1 MIRTKVL
8 CDSFALQR
16 SLLQHLPE
24 LLPVM
29 EIDVLLAIC
38 LGESKPRVILVEL
51 ESGCFPHRNIL
62 ILPIRSPW
70 KFSEL
75 AALKAVE
82 FCNLATC
89 KYQSKDE
96 SFLSKRNTKNN
107 QSFHVYVIQALTS
120 SISGKAFA
128 VVFPISVAASAAF
141 RFKAAGSLKRTKQ
154 NNKYK
159 YVLGIILSTT
169 FKKSVLLE
177 VLQLS
182 WA

>member
-1 MIRTKVL
+1 
-8 CDSFALQR
+8 
-16 SLLQHLPE
+16 
-24 LLPVM
+24 M
-29 EIDVLLAIC
+29 EIDDLLAIC

-82 FCNLATC
+82 FCNLATW

-107 QSFHVYVIQALTS
+107 QSFHVYVLQALTS

-128 VVFPISVAASAAF
+128 VVFPISVAVSAAF

-169 FKKSVLLE
+169 FLKSVLLE

>member
-1 MIRTKVL
+1 M
-8 CDSFALQR
+8 
-16 SLLQHLPE
+16 
-24 LLPVM
+24 
-29 EIDVLLAIC
+29 LAIC

-62 ILPIRSPW
+62 ILPVRSPW

-82 FCNLATC
+82 FCNLATW

-96 SFLSKRNTKNN
+96 SFLSKRNTKK
-107 QSFHVYVIQALTS
+107 QPVSLSFLVYVIPALTS

-159 YVLGIILSTT
+159 YVLGIILSAT
-169 FKKSVLLE
+169 FKKVYF
-177 VLQLS
+177 
-182 WA
+182 